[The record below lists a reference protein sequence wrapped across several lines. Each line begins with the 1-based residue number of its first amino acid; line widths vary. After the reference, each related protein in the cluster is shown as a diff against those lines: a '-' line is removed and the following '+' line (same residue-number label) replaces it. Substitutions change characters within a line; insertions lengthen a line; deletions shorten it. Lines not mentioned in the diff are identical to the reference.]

1 MPFPKSDSVRAFLGA
16 LALASCFGIAVFHEP
31 ASPGRNPSGS
41 NGSAPI
47 SDGAPGIVVTAAAT
61 HVGTNYQLAPKVRA
75 PQGDAL
81 TFSAANLP
89 PWARIDAATGQ
100 ISGTPRASDIGEY
113 ESITITV
120 ADATHRTT
128 SQPFTITVLG
138 PPAAQLAWRK
148 PELRVD
154 GSNLDDLG
162 GYRIVYG
169 RDPGQLDHSIF
180 INDPDQLSYE
190 FSTLETGAWYF
201 AVIAVTSSGL
211 EGPATPPA
219 MKMI

>member
-1 MPFPKSDSVRAFLGA
+1 MPVQKRDSVRAFLAA
-16 LALASCFGIAVFHEP
+16 LALAVCFGIAVFHEP
-31 ASPGRNPSGS
+31 ATRDRNPS
-41 NGSAPI
+41 SARGPVTT
-47 SDGAPGIVVTAAAT
+47 DAPSIMVTGAAT
-61 HVGTNYQLAPKVRA
+61 HVGTNYQLVPNARD

-81 TFSAANLP
+81 TFSATNLP
-89 PWARIDAATGQ
+89 PWARIDTATGE
-100 ISGTPRASDIGEY
+100 ISGTPRTSDIGEY

-128 SQPFTITVLG
+128 SQPFSITVLG
-138 PPAAQLAWRK
+138 PPAAQLTWRK
-148 PELRVD
+148 PDLRVD
-154 GSNLDDLG
+154 GTNLDDLG

-169 RDPGQLDHSIF
+169 RDPEQLDHSIF

-190 FSTLETGAWYF
+190 FNTLETGAWYF

-211 EGPATPPA
+211 EGPATTPA